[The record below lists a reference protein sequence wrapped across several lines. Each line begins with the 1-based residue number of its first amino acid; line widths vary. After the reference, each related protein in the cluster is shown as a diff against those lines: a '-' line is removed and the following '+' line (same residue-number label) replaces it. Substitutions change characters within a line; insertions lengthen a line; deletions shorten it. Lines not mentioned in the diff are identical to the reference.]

1 MVTQSKKHPE
11 KRRINLLVPLT
22 VIFCLMV
29 IMVLYTSHVIN
40 SVVASNIR
48 EVGEDRISASSAQLE
63 NYLERTRSCLWVTA
77 DTVDHMLRNGATA
90 QDIQRYIVEETEN
103 QKRQF
108 DENITG
114 LYGYVLGEY
123 VDGLNWVPPAG
134 YEPTQRDWYSMAI
147 EGQGDVVIV
156 PPYVDA
162 QTGDVVI
169 SICRMLSSGRD
180 VIAIDVT
187 MNHIQEIVSDLQ
199 IKDKGYGFIVSRDG
213 MIIAHQDAGMKG
225 GYLTETDAQRALLD
239 RILEVENGN
248 FEITILGEK
257 NNVFVHEIMDQW
269 YVVIAISNRELLA
282 EVYQQLAINV
292 LICFIIFSLIA
303 LSYYIGHQRE
313 QIYSRRI
320 EEMRVEE
327 QKQAYDARALKLE
340 KEAANQANQAKS
352 DFLAEMSHEI
362 RTPINAIL
370 GMDEMILRESVQ
382 ARENAAPG
390 EEGVT
395 AAFDNIRAY
404 AGNIDRAGKNL
415 LSIVNDILDF
425 SKIEAGKT
433 DILEERYRLS
443 DVLMDVCNMTFIR
456 VKEKGL
462 QFQLDVDQTLP
473 DELYGDAAHVRQIL
487 TNILSNAVKYTG
499 QGSVRMS
506 VRSAA
511 EDARTAGQTLRL
523 IFAVEDTGIG
533 IKAEDLDKLFTKFQ
547 RVDLNTNG
555 TVEGT
560 GLGLAIT
567 QSLLEMMGG
576 SIRVESEYGVGSVF
590 TVTLPQKI
598 AACEPIGDIQ
608 AHFEKHTLATK
619 VYEETFR
626 APEARILIVDDTP
639 MNLMVAVGLLK
650 DTEIQIDTATSG
662 EASLALAQS
671 NAYDLILMDQRMPR
685 MDGVEA
691 LHRIRAQADGEN
703 RETPVICL
711 TADAIIGAKER
722 YISEGFT
729 DYLTKPIDSQ
739 ALKQMLMTYLP
750 AEKVAVVRREA
761 QSAAEAPLTGVE
773 GDVYAPL
780 RRAGMVPE
788 TGLQY
793 CAKDVQMY
801 RSLLREFAQGAEERA
816 QALDRYRDAR
826 DWENYSIRV
835 HSIKSSSRMVGAE
848 GLSDMAAKLE
858 RAADEGRA
866 GDIDIEHGVML
877 ELYATTVDAIRQTFS
892 TAEMSTT
899 ADNDPMKPDPDADEI
914 IEFMPDP
921 ID

>member
-1 MVTQSKKHPE
+1 MVTQLKKYPE

-22 VIFCLMV
+22 IIFLLMV

-40 SVVASNIR
+40 SVAVSNIR

-77 DTVDHMLRNGATA
+77 DTVNHMIQNGATT

-114 LYGYVLGEY
+114 LYGFILGEY
-123 VDGLNWVPPAG
+123 LDGLNWVPPEG
-134 YEPTQRDWYSMAI
+134 YEPTQRDWYSTAI
-147 EGQGDVVIV
+147 EGQGEVVIV

-169 SICRMLSSGRD
+169 SICRMLSGGSD

-187 MNHIQEIVSDLQ
+187 MNHIQEIVSQLQ
-199 IKDKGYGFIVSRDG
+199 IMDKGYGFIVSRDG
-213 MIIAHQDAGMKG
+213 MIIAHQDAEMKG
-225 GYLTETDAQRALLD
+225 DYLTGTDAQRALLD
-239 RILEVENGN
+239 RILQVKNGN
-248 FEITILGEK
+248 FEIGIDGQK

-269 YVVIAISNRELLA
+269 YVVIAIDNRELLA

-303 LSYYIGHQRE
+303 LFYYIGHQRE

-320 EEMRVEE
+320 EEMRAEE

-370 GMDEMILRESVQ
+370 GMDEMILRESAQ
-382 ARENAAPG
+382 ARESAAPG
-390 EEGVT
+390 GEGVT

-443 DVLMDVCNMTFIR
+443 DVLMDVCNMTLIR

-462 QFQLDVDQTLP
+462 QFRLDVDETLP

-487 TNILSNAVKYTG
+487 TNVLNNAVKYTS

-511 EDARTAGQTLRL
+511 GDAKAAGQTLRL
-523 IFAVEDTGIG
+523 IIAVEDTGIG

-547 RVDLNTNG
+547 RVDLNTNS

-567 QSLLEMMGG
+567 QSLLTMMGG

-598 AACEPIGDIQ
+598 ADCQPIGDIQ
-608 AHFEKHTLATK
+608 AHFEKHMLATNL
-619 VYEETFR
+619 YEETFR

-639 MNLMVAVGLLK
+639 MNLMVTVGLLK
-650 DTEIQIDTATSG
+650 DTEVQFDTATSG

-671 NAYDLILMDQRMPR
+671 NPYDLILMDQRMPK

-691 LHRIRAQADGEN
+691 LHRIRAQANGAN

-722 YISEGFT
+722 YIAEGFT

-739 ALKQMLMTYLP
+739 ALRQMLMKYLP
-750 AEKVAVVRREA
+750 AGKVVVVRREA
-761 QSAAEAPLTGVE
+761 QSAAEAPLTDAPA
-773 GDVYAPL
+773 DVYAPL
-780 RRAGMVPE
+780 RRAGMLPE

-793 CAKDVQMY
+793 CGKDAQMY

-816 QALDRYRDAR
+816 LELDGYRSAR

-835 HSIKSSSRMVGAE
+835 HSIKSTSRMVGAE
-848 GLSDMAAKLE
+848 VLSDMAAKLE

-866 GDIDIEHGVML
+866 GDIEIEHGVML
-877 ELYATTVDAIRQTFS
+877 ELYATTVDAIRQTLT
-892 TAEMSTT
+892 TAEMSATD
-899 ADNDPMKPDPDADEI
+899 DNDPMKLDPEADEI

-921 ID
+921 